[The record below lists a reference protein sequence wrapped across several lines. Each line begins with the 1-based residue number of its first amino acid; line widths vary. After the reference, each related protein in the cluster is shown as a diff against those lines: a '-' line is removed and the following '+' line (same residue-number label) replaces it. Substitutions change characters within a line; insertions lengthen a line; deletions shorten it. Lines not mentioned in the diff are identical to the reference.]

1 MDLGECLDV
10 TGRTSGLQYMIK
22 AAILARYVPLLA
34 MLIAAAITDLRARR
48 IPNWLTFSMLIA
60 GLGQSFLSIGTVG
73 PVASSTGLLTG
84 FVLSLP
90 LFVIGAVG
98 AGDVKIMAGV
108 GAWVG
113 PMPVVAVFAI
123 TQIIGMVI
131 VLAQA
136 AYQGKLR
143 TLLTNTTVLTINLV
157 HLQDVG
163 IDHARATGQS
173 CRSLERYLPFAVP
186 VLLALLVILAR
197 Q

>member
-1 MDLGECLDV
+1 M
-10 TGRTSGLQYMIK
+10 TR
-22 AAILARYVPLLA
+22 AAIFLRYVPLLA
-34 MLIAAAITDLRARR
+34 MLLAATVTDVRARR
-48 IPNWLTFSMLIA
+48 IPNWLTFSMMIA
-60 GLGQSFLSIGTVG
+60 GLAQSFCSIRTVG
-73 PVASSTGLLTG
+73 PLASSTGLIVG
-84 FVLSLP
+84 FALSFL
-90 LFVIGAVG
+90 LFVIGAMC

-123 TQIIGMVI
+123 TQVIGMVI

-136 AYQGKLR
+136 VYQGRLR
-143 TLLTNTTVLTINLV
+143 TLLTNTTVLTINLI

-173 CRSLERYLPFAVP
+173 HRSLDQYLPFAVP
-186 VLLALLVILAR
+186 VLLALLVMLAR